1 MLSRKLK
8 MIAISALV
16 VTSITSFSATKTKAY
31 TGIHSTTSFNT
42 RLGGKDRYDT
52 NIAIADEFTKNNKT
66 DTAILA
72 SSIDY
77 PDSLSSAPLTKIYN
91 APILLT
97 EKNKLTPRI
106 EAEMKKLGIKH
117 VIIVGGTGVISDT
130 VNKRLQTLGITT
142 ERLSGSDRYAT
153 SLAIASRV
161 AQKVIDKNGKLEN
174 LLVATSNYTDVLS
187 LAPVSC
193 GLNAPILL
201 VKADAKKISDVQGLQ
216 DFINKY
222 VPKEVKNN
230 PAIFSTYATNT
241 TFELQESLPAHVSG
255 GGYEDLDKDKY
266 LSNLSINHTFTSI
279 LDSSTFVIA
288 NGQNFPD
295 ALGGAALAGKLQA
308 PILFVGTDEKNTFN
322 IPVQFGNKV
331 EKTTINASEYEK
343 TLLSEYK
350 QQGAGIG
357 IYLLG
362 GTGVVKDNAVSDFR

>member
-1 MLSRKLK
+1 MLSKKLK

-106 EAEMKKLGIKH
+106 ETEMKKLGIKH

-130 VNKRLQTLGITT
+130 VNKRLQAIGMTT

-201 VKADAKKISDVQGLQ
+201 VKADAKKISDVAGLQ

-222 VPKEVKNN
+222 VPKDLSKNDYT
-230 PAIFSTYATNT
+230 TYATNT
-241 TFELQESLPAHVSG
+241 TLDLQLALPANASG
-255 GGYEDLDKDKY
+255 GGSSDLDKDKY
-266 LSNLSINHTFTSI
+266 LSNLSINNAFTSI

-308 PILFVGTDEKNTFN
+308 PILFVGTDKRKTFRIKSANTDDVLTVNANYWEKEF
-322 IPVQFGNKV
+322 
-331 EKTTINASEYEK
+331 
-343 TLLSEYK
+343 LSEYK
-350 QQGAGIG
+350 QKGAGVG
-357 IYLLG
+357 VYLLG
-362 GTGVVKDNAVSDFR
+362 GTGVVANNAVSDFR

>member
-1 MLSRKLK
+1 MLSKKLK

-130 VNKRLQTLGITT
+130 VNKRLQGLGITT

-222 VPKEVKNN
+222 VPKDLSKNDYT
-230 PAIFSTYATNT
+230 AYATTSVDN
-241 TFELQESLPAHVSG
+241 SLYMLLPRSASAG
-255 GGYEDLDKDKY
+255 GSNDLDNDKY
-266 LSNLSINHTFTSI
+266 LSNLSINYAFTSI

-308 PILFVGTDEKNTFN
+308 PILFVGTDKRKTFRV
-322 IPVQFGNKV
+322 PVQFGTKIEEMTV
-331 EKTTINASEYEK
+331 NASDYEK
-343 TLLSEYK
+343 TLLGEYK
-350 QQGAGIG
+350 QKGAGVG